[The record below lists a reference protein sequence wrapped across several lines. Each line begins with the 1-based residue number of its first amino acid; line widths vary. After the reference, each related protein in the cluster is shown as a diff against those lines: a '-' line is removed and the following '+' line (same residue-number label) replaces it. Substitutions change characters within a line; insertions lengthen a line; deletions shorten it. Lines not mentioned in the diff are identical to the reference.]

1 MSPFEYFLLIFSVLL
16 GGGLAFL
23 FKRLPASGLRIF
35 LSFTGAFLLGISFLH
50 LLPGVYEQKLI
61 EPGYWVLLGFF
72 IQLILEQ
79 ISGGVEHGH
88 IHAHSHAPWTYAFTI
103 MLGLGLHAFLEG
115 MPLAGISGHHLEHY
129 GHTHDTNY
137 LLIGIVLHHAPA
149 AFALGLLLLWSGYKK
164 WIVAACLLLFSIM
177 SPAGALLGGSL
188 PFSDKEIQI
197 LVSVV
202 IGSFLHISTTILF
215 EADATHKHQIS
226 LLKMAAILAGV
237 LLSIATAFF

>member
-23 FKRLPASGLRIF
+23 FKRLPASGLRLF

-115 MPLAGISGHHLEHY
+115 MPLSGISGHHLEHY
-129 GHTHDTNY
+129 GHTHDANY

-197 LVSVV
+197 LVSIV